1 MSSLDTATPIR
12 SRPTPVIQAEPRT
25 GASRSPSHISD
36 GRFRLR
42 AREPCSPAYLFESR
56 PARHSRRVVPQGL
69 DRDRPADSTSTTRLI
84 LHHTTRAFLRQTSR
98 GARSR
103 RQQASLSRLKTCS
116 SVREA
121 RVTEEETPV
130 LIIGCRLVGNAM
142 PARRTT
148 GGLRPRDGL
157 APAPRTA
164 RPTSMP
170 AAPQRSVRA
179 EDGQVLMPGLGWRR
193 GRLVRRCRRQAIG
206 S

>member
-1 MSSLDTATPIR
+1 MRCGRRRRPAARVTRVDEVGVMSSLDTATPIR

-98 GARSR
+98 GAPSR
-103 RQQASLSRLKTCS
+103 RQQASLSRLNTCS

-157 APAPRTA
+157 HRHRARPAPPRCRPLRSGPFTPRTA
-164 RPTSMP
+164 R
-170 AAPQRSVRA
+170 
-179 EDGQVLMPGLGWRR
+179 
-193 GRLVRRCRRQAIG
+193 C
-206 S
+206 